1 MVMESVEQHY
11 VTKFRDMVHVRAQQ
25 LTARTRPYVQ
35 FIDVK
40 PGDTA
45 AYDGMGHVEA
55 RRVTQRFAPIQF
67 DDIEHNR
74 RQLSRADFTVVLP
87 FSGYDMDG
95 TLLNPA
101 SRYADACVRA
111 MERQFDRTVYDAMF
125 ATVNTGQLFQTP
137 ITAAADGVLTV
148 NATGGLTL
156 QKMLEGEQ
164 NFWDNEVGNDYDVR
178 LAIGL
183 SGEENTTLMQINQ
196 LTNSQLTNQTGKL
209 DSPRRNRRFLDYN
222 VIPFGANTTLP
233 VLQVAAGVRTS
244 FIMCEGA
251 IAVGMWQDWK
261 IQIDR
266 RTDLH
271 DTTQVQIT
279 GTFGAVRTEGVLIQ
293 KLTTTV

>member
-1 MVMESVEQHY
+1 MVMESVENLY
-11 VTKFRDMVHVRAQQ
+11 VTKFRDMIHVRAQQ
-25 LTARTRPYVQ
+25 MNARMRPYVQ

-55 RRVTQRFAPIQF
+55 RQIVTRFAPIQF

-87 FSGYDMDG
+87 FSGYDIEG
-95 TLLNPA
+95 TLLNPT

-111 MERQFDRTVYDAMF
+111 MERQFDRTVYAAMF
-125 ATVNTGQLFQTP
+125 ATVNTGQQFQTP
-137 ITAAADGVLTV
+137 LTAAADGVLTV

-156 QKMLEGEQ
+156 AKLLEGEQ
-164 NFWDNEVGNDYDVR
+164 NFWDAEVGNDFQMR
-178 LAIGL
+178 KAIGL
-183 SGEENTTLMQINQ
+183 SGEENTTLMQIQ
-196 LTNSQLTNQTGKL
+196 TLTDSRFTNNTGRL
-209 DSPRRNRRFLDYN
+209 DKPSANRSYLDFDI
-222 VIPFGANTTLP
+222 IPFGANTTIP

-244 FIMCEGA
+244 FIMAEGA
-251 IAVGMWQDWK
+251 IAVGMWKDWT
-261 IQIDR
+261 IEIDR
-266 RTDLH
+266 RKDLH
-271 DTTQVQIT
+271 DTSQVQIT